1 MNWDDVRI
9 FLAVYRAGT
18 LRSAAEQLSVD
29 QTTVGRRLNTLEKLL
44 GSKLFLKSRQGWV
57 LTAGGRKILS
67 LAEEIERLTV
77 SFERRG
83 SGDDDRLE
91 GEVHVTATD
100 SLAIDFVL
108 PAIER
113 VQHNFPNIRVNL
125 TTTTRLLDIGRRE
138 ADIAVRT
145 IRPEQPDLITRK
157 LASREVGLFAT
168 LKYIDRFGIP
178 EPGKGFDGH
187 RIALYQ
193 SGITRSQDGLLAG
206 EPRHKGRVV
215 AELDSSMMLATFIRA
230 GLALG
235 ELPDYLAKMYPEL
248 IRLWPERTRKSP
260 YEVWLVMHQDLSHTA
275 RVRAVMNTLAEEFD
289 RY

>member
-157 LASREVGLFAT
+157 LASREVGL
-168 LKYIDRFGIP
+168 LR
-178 EPGKGFDGH
+178 
-187 RIALYQ
+187 RI
-193 SGITRSQDGLLAG
+193 SIST
-206 EPRHKGRVV
+206 
-215 AELDSSMMLATFIRA
+215 
-230 GLALG
+230 GLAYQN
-235 ELPDYLAKMYPEL
+235 PAKAL
-248 IRLWPERTRKSP
+248 TGTVSRFTSQAL
-260 YEVWLVMHQDLSHTA
+260 
-275 RVRAVMNTLAEEFD
+275 RALRMDCWQENRDIKGA
-289 RY
+289 